1 MEPIRNSVLQC
12 LYEFAN
18 DDEKLINELNHIIE
32 KEGIQAYSIIFHVL
46 THLDL
51 EHDKAAE
58 CWHEVVAHREIMST
72 SLGREINLRTAICDY
87 FCSINKSLKNPK
99 VVELHIFES
108 KANISK
114 YDYLTGLYTRG
125 AFDGSLIREV
135 ARSKRHK
142 TETSV
147 LFFDIDDF
155 KKINDIFGH
164 IAGDLVLKKL
174 SKLVMNEI
182 RTEDIAA
189 RYGGEEIVIIFP
201 ETGKIKGLV
210 VGERIREKVEQMEFE
225 YEGHPIQ
232 LTISGGLA
240 TFPADADNGANL
252 VKCADDALYKA
263 KSYGKNNIVLYSQ
276 DRRRYFRIDFSS
288 EINIR
293 ETGFS
298 DDLSIKAT
306 SKNISLSGILFES
319 ESPMNIGTR
328 LQLCIPIP
336 TSDEPL
342 LITGIVARVEI
353 FDSGK
358 YDIGVSFIEMDK
370 SAKCN
375 ISHYLI
381 KQLKLETGNLK
392 LEI

>member
-1 MEPIRNSVLQC
+1 MELIRNSVLQC

-18 DDEKLINELNHIIE
+18 DDEKLIHELNHVIE
-32 KEGIQAYSIIFHVL
+32 KEGLQAYSIIFHVL

-58 CWHEVVAHREIMST
+58 CWHEVLAHREIMSM

-87 FCSINKSLKNPK
+87 FCSINKSLRNPK

-108 KANISK
+108 EANISK

-125 AFDGSLIREV
+125 AFDGSLLREI

-155 KKINDIFGH
+155 KRINDTFGH
-164 IAGDLVLKKL
+164 LAGDLVLKKL
-174 SKLVMNEI
+174 SRIIMNEI
-182 RTEDIAA
+182 RTEDIAG
-189 RYGGEEIVIIFP
+189 RYGGEEIVLIFP

-210 VGERIREKVEQMEFE
+210 VGERIREKVEQMDFE

-232 LTISGGLA
+232 MTLSGGLA
-240 TFPADADNGANL
+240 SFPADAGNGANL

-276 DRRRYFRIDFSS
+276 DRRRYFRLDFSS
-288 EINIR
+288 EINFVKI
-293 ETGFS
+293 GFS
-298 DDLSIKAT
+298 DDLNIRAT
-306 SKNISLSGILFES
+306 SKNISISGILFES
-319 ESPMNIGTR
+319 EFALDIGTR
-328 LQLCIPIP
+328 LQLSIPIP
-336 TSDEPL
+336 AFDEPL
-342 LITGIVARVEI
+342 HIIGIVVRVEF

-370 SAKCN
+370 SVKCN
-375 ISHYLI
+375 ISQYLI
-381 KQLKLETGNLK
+381 NQLKVES
-392 LEI
+392 

>member
-1 MEPIRNSVLQC
+1 MMTIRNSVLQC
-12 LYEFAN
+12 LYEFVN
-18 DDEKLINELNHIIE
+18 DDEKLIHELDHVIE
-32 KEGIQAYSIIFHVL
+32 KEGSQAYSIIFHVL

-58 CWHEVVAHREIMST
+58 CWHEVLAHREIMST
-72 SLGREINLRTAICDY
+72 SMGRKINLRTAICDY

-125 AFDGSLIREV
+125 AFDGSLLREI

-155 KKINDIFGH
+155 KRINDTFGH
-164 IAGDLVLKKL
+164 LAGDLVLKKL
-174 SKLVMNEI
+174 SRVIIDEI
-182 RTEDIAA
+182 RTEDIAG
-189 RYGGEEIVIIFP
+189 RYGGEEIVLIFP

-210 VGERIREKVEQMEFE
+210 VGERIREKVEQMDFE

-232 LTISGGLA
+232 VTLSGGLA
-240 TFPADADNGANL
+240 SFPADANNGTNL

-276 DRRRYFRIDFSS
+276 DRRRYFRLDFSS
-288 EINIR
+288 EINVAKI
-293 ETGFS
+293 GFS
-298 DDLSIKAT
+298 DDLTIRAT
-306 SKNISLSGILFES
+306 TKNISISGILFES
-319 ESPMNIGTR
+319 EFALDIGTR
-328 LQLCIPIP
+328 LQLSIPIP
-336 TSDEPL
+336 TFDEPL
-342 LITGIVARVEI
+342 SIIGIVIRVEF

-370 SAKCN
+370 SVKCN
-375 ISHYLI
+375 ISQYLI
-381 KQLKLETGNLK
+381 NQLKVES
-392 LEI
+392 